1 MGASSEGAIAKTA
14 VARREQIPLVALYTA
29 NAISMVGNVLMVL
42 AVPWFVLQTTGS
54 AEKTGVTGFFEAL
67 PIALAAFLGG
77 TVVDRV
83 GYKRSSIIA
92 DLGGGVTVA
101 LIPILYAMGAL
112 EFSTL
117 LALVFLG
124 NLLDAPGST
133 ARDAIVPDLAA
144 RAGVSLERASSL
156 NQIVERSSRLIG
168 APLAGVLIAAVGATS
183 VLWIDAASFFVSA
196 IIVTLFVT
204 NVVHKREEE
213 AARGLHAQFLD
224 GLNFIRREPVLRVI
238 VLVVMVTNMLD
249 NGVLFTIY
257 VQQVF
262 GNAVGL
268 GISVAAIGGGAVV
281 GALIFSAIGQRLPRG
296 ITFIGLF
303 VLVGLRFFAYALYP
317 PFPVLIAIQLLAGL
331 ASGPLNPLIST
342 VSYERIPA
350 DMRGRVF
357 GALTGGAMVALP
369 LGALFS
375 GIAVERVGLTATL
388 VATSAV
394 YVVVTGAMWFTAA
407 RKDMDRRV
415 TLPASP

>member
-1 MGASSEGAIAKTA
+1 MSASSEGAIAKTA
-14 VARREQIPLVALYTA
+14 VARRDQIPLVALYTA

-67 PIALAAFLGG
+67 PIALAACLGK

-168 APLAGVLIAAVGATS
+168 APLAGVLIAAFGATS
-183 VLWIDAASFFVSA
+183 VLWIDAASFFISA
-196 IIVTLFVT
+196 IIVFLFVT

-213 AARGLHAQFLD
+213 APRGLHAQFFD
-224 GLNFIRREPVLRVI
+224 GVNFIRHEPILRVI

-262 GNAVGL
+262 GNAVDL

-331 ASGPLNPLIST
+331 ASCPLNPLIST

-357 GALTGGAMVALP
+357 GALTGGA
-369 LGALFS
+369 
-375 GIAVERVGLTATL
+375 
-388 VATSAV
+388 
-394 YVVVTGAMWFTAA
+394 
-407 RKDMDRRV
+407 
-415 TLPASP
+415 